1 MIARFASAL
10 LLTLTL
16 ALPAAAND
24 VREQTL
30 LGGKASFSL
39 PAGIDVMPDE
49 MKKLKYSGAN
59 APQEVF
65 GNERGTVSVAVAVS
79 PYPGNHT
86 LKALTPAM
94 AAGINKA
101 GNVADWHKIG
111 LRTIDGREFGVL
123 EFNSKA
129 IDTEIY
135 NHIYITKR
143 GDELV
148 VFTVNCSAGL
158 LDEWRSKFEAIV
170 ESTRVSEP

>member
-1 MIARFASAL
+1 MIGRLAGAL
-10 LLTLTL
+10 LLFAAC
-16 ALPAAAND
+16 ALQARAED
-24 VREQTL
+24 VREQSL
-30 LGGKASFSL
+30 LGGKATVSL
-39 PAGIDVMPDE
+39 PAELVAMPDE
-49 MKKLKYSGAN
+49 MKKLKYPTAN
-59 APQEVF
+59 PPQEVYA
-65 GNERGTVSVAVAVS
+65 NERGTISVAVSAS
-79 PYPGNHT
+79 PYPGSHT

-94 AAGINKA
+94 AAGLNKA

-129 IDTEIY
+129 VDTEIY

-143 GDELV
+143 GDELI
-148 VFTVNCSAGL
+148 VFTVNSTVGL